1 MTKAIIQMNQLDY
14 VAAFSRPALSLWG
27 DGARILQGLYD
38 AFHGL
43 HQGLNDITVEGDP
56 GHPAQQSVTVAIK
69 PNAYYRFRFD
79 RVEAQMVNFS
89 EAQLAT
95 LPDILA
101 RGDRWLRESIPS
113 LAYQSHVL
121 SYSSHSRL
129 EGATSSDVLAG
140 LTRTNFPMLG
150 ESAGAGIIY
159 RSELPSR
166 GWRTQLTIDHSLVVP
181 DGLFVYFEVLVNAD
195 QIEYTEALTF
205 ARHLLDGAMY
215 SIGVRFEGEEKS

>member
-1 MTKAIIQMNQLDY
+1 MTKAIIQINQLDY

-38 AFHGL
+38 AFHGV

-56 GHPAQQSVTVAIK
+56 AHPARQSVTVAIR

-79 RVEAQMVNFS
+79 LVEAQMVNFS

-95 LPDILA
+95 LPDLLA
-101 RGDRWLRESIPS
+101 RGDRWLRASIPT
-113 LAYQSHVL
+113 LEFQSHVV

-129 EGATSSDVLAG
+129 EGTKSSNVLAG
-140 LTRTNFPMLG
+140 LTGANFPVLG

-166 GWRTQLTIDHSLVVP
+166 VWRTQLTIDNSLVVP
-181 DGLFVYFEVLVNAD
+181 DGLFVYFEVLANAD
-195 QIEYTEALTF
+195 HLDYGEALTF
-205 ARHLLDGAMY
+205 ARELLEGALE
-215 SIGVRFEGEEKS
+215 SIGVRFEREG